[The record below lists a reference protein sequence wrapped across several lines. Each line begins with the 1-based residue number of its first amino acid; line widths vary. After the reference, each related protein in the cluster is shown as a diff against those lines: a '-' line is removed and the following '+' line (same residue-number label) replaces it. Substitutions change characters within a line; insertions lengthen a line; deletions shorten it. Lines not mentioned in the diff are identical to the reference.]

1 MNITIR
7 KEEMKDVEQKK
18 VLNLNEEILK
28 LVKPTNEYKDQ
39 VMRYREFFIEKNE
52 SMDGCALLEKCNT
65 YEEWLDFDSRFLKEY
80 GEGYVPS
87 EVYLAIR
94 KSDNKLL
101 GIIDIRKR
109 LSDFLYKYGGSIG
122 YSVIPEERR
131 KGYATEM
138 LKQILKKCK
147 KMNIN
152 RVLLTCDK
160 ENIASSKTII
170 SNGGVLE
177 NEVIDEV
184 NLTES
189 GIIQRYWISL

>member
-1 MNITIR
+1 M
-7 KEEMKDVEQKK
+7 
-18 VLNLNEEILK
+18 NEEILK

-39 VMRYREFFIEKNE
+39 VMRYREIFIEKNE

-65 YEEWLDFDSRFLKEY
+65 YEEWLDFDRRFLKEY
-80 GEGYVPS
+80 GKEYVPS

-138 LKQILKKCK
+138 LNQLLQKCRA
-147 KMNIN
+147 MNIN

-160 ENIASSKTII
+160 DNIGSVKTIKA
-170 SNGGVLE
+170 NGGVLE

-184 NLTES
+184 DLGES
-189 GIIQRYWISL
+189 GIIQRYWINL

>member
-1 MNITIR
+1 MT
-7 KEEMKDVEQKK
+7 DK
-18 VLNLNEEILK
+18 VFK
-28 LVKPTNEYKDQ
+28 FVKPTHEYKDQ
-39 VMRYREFFIEKNE
+39 VMRYRKIFIERNE

-109 LSDFLYKYGGSIG
+109 LSDFLYKYGGNIG
-122 YSVIPEERR
+122 YSVIPDERR

-138 LKQILKKCK
+138 LKQLLQKCRA
-147 KMNIN
+147 MNIN

-160 ENIASSKTII
+160 DNIGSVKTIKA
-170 SNGGVLE
+170 NGGVLE

-184 NLTES
+184 DLGES
-189 GIIQRYWISL
+189 GIIQRYWINL

>member
-1 MNITIR
+1 M
-7 KEEMKDVEQKK
+7 
-18 VLNLNEEILK
+18 LNLNEEILK

-39 VMRYREFFIEKNE
+39 VMKYREIFIEKNE

-65 YEEWLDFDSRFLKEY
+65 YEEWLDFDRRFLKEY
-80 GEGYVPS
+80 GKEYVPS

-94 KSDNKLL
+94 KSDNKLI

-138 LKQILKKCK
+138 LKQILQKCK

-184 NLTES
+184 NLGKS